1 MKLKKYTNMII
12 KFQIVKALV
21 FEAVK
26 NATLIKGRFDEATGQ
41 TSKAAMGE
49 AAGDDTAHER
59 LLDADFTTSLELL
72 KTTLVD
78 YIVPTP
84 STIGNNV
91 IYYEDK
97 TNDIVEFTLNVSR
110 RYNGTLT
117 DTLARLSAKFAEDYM
132 TYQWWTRLGNTAM
145 AQPSLAAFS
154 SDEQAIRRCFILC
167 APRVPVIPYPT
178 SISVSSTGNSDGVG
192 GFTVEKGEH
201 NTITYSINGGAIDDI
216 EARSDNPSVL
226 AVCRSEQKAQF
237 CLVALNTGIALV
249 TLFSRHRD
257 NVKKEFFVTVTEE
270 EGYDE

>member
-1 MKLKKYTNMII
+1 MII
-12 KFQIVKALV
+12 KFQIIKALV
-21 FEAVK
+21 IEAVK
-26 NATLIKGRFDEATGQ
+26 NATLVKGRFDEAAGQ
-41 TSKAAMGE
+41 PSKAAMGE

-72 KTTLVD
+72 KTILVD

-91 IYYEDK
+91 IYFEDK
-97 TNDIVEFTLNVSR
+97 TNDIVELTLNVSR

-132 TYQWWTRLGNTAM
+132 TYQWWMRLGNAAM
-145 AQPSLAAFS
+145 AQPSQAAFA

-167 APRVPVIPYPT
+167 APRVPVIPYP
-178 SISVSSTGNSDGVG
+178 SDINVFVNGESNG
-192 GFTVEKGEH
+192 AGEFSVEKGEH
-201 NTITYSINGGAIDDI
+201 NTITYTLNGGSIDDI

-226 AVCRSEQKAQF
+226 AVCRSERKATF
-237 CLVALNTGIALV
+237 CLEALNTGIAVV
-249 TLFSRHRD
+249 TLFSRHSD
-257 NVKKEFFVTVTEE
+257 NVKKEFYITVTEE